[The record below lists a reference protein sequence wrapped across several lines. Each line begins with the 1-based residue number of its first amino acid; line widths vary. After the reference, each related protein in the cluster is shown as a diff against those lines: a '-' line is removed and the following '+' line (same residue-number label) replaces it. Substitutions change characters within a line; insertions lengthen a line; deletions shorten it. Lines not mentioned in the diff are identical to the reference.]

1 MKAYYLRAKSLALSS
16 TAVDTYVLFGGNV
29 LSAFLGF
36 VYTLFIAR
44 ALSVSEFGIFSAAV
58 NLVIILTS
66 LSDLGL
72 STGVTNFVA
81 EKEAQND
88 TQLVNKFIKAGIITR
103 LAATILIVSPMF
115 LFPHLIAEKLLAG
128 GGFAVANW
136 TSLVTL
142 SLSMPMLLPFI
153 LQAKKK
159 FFQSVV
165 SDNAL
170 YLSRLLFLFFFLYLF
185 TVTIDT
191 SMLVYVLGGLVGTIV
206 CFFYIGNGF
215 LRVKADPE
223 IYKKLFRFSGWLG
236 VNRII
241 SSISGR
247 LDIQM
252 LAILA
257 GASATGLYSI
267 PSRLAGFVVVL
278 TSSFSGVLAPRF
290 AGFQNKEKEKKYL
303 VKATL
308 ALIPIIAGLIL
319 WIVIARPFILILF
332 GDKYLDA
339 VPIFQALTASMIPFV
354 LTAPSVTAIIYSMK
368 KTVFIGAYSFF
379 QLVAIFILNLVFIPK
394 YGPIGPTLTFGIT
407 NIILAIY
414 TWYIVI
420 NHYWFKKT

>member
-1 MKAYYLRAKSLALSS
+1 MKAYYLKAKNLVLSS
-16 TAVDTYVLFGGNV
+16 TAKDTYILFGGNV

-36 VYTLFIAR
+36 VYTLLVAR
-44 ALSVSEFGIFSAAV
+44 SLSVSDFGIFSAAV

-66 LSDLGL
+66 LTDLGI
-72 STGVTNFVA
+72 STGVTSFIAEHESKNEKISVLKYIKTGTIIRLGVTFLVVLPVLLYPKFVA
-81 EKEAQND
+81 D
-88 TQLVNKFIKAGIITR
+88 
-103 LAATILIVSPMF
+103 
-115 LFPHLIAEKLLAG
+115 KLLAG
-128 GGFAVANW
+128 GAASVSIW
-136 TSLVTL
+136 TALVTL
-142 SLSMPMLLPFI
+142 SLAIPMLFPFI
-153 LQAKKK
+153 LQAKKQ
-159 FFQSVV
+159 FVRSIMA
-165 SDNAL
+165 DNAL
-170 YLSRLLFLFFFLYLF
+170 FFSRLIFALIFMYLF
-185 TVTIDT
+185 TLTT
-191 SMLVYVLGGLVGTIV
+191 NSSMLSYVLGGFVGTV
-206 CFFYIGNGF
+206 CCFVFIKPSFFK
-215 LRVKADPE
+215 VKIEPE
-223 IYKKLFRFSGWLG
+223 IYTKLLKFSGWLG

-290 AGFQNKEKEKKYL
+290 AGFQNKDLERKYL

-319 WIVIARPFILILF
+319 WIIIARPFILILF
-332 GDKYLDA
+332 GEKYLEA

-379 QLVAIFILNLVFIPK
+379 QLAAIFLLNLVFIPK

-407 NIILAIY
+407 NTILALY
-414 TWYIVI
+414 TWFIVI
-420 NHYWFKKT
+420 NHYWIKKT